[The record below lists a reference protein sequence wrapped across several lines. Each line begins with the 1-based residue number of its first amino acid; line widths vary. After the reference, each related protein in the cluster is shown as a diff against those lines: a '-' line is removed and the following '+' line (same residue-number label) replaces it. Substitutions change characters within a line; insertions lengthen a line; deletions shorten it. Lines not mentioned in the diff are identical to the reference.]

1 VLLQVVNEHLYLTA
15 AVFPVASIS
24 LKTLKYGLIA
34 FVPFTSNPAFLLNIM
49 QDPEKTTD
57 LSQVTDKLYHIM
69 LYTSP

>member
-1 VLLQVVNEHLYLTA
+1 MLLQVVNEHLYLTA

-49 QDPEKTTD
+49 PSPQLEEKSAKINF
-57 LSQVTDKLYHIM
+57 LFKNVL
-69 LYTSP
+69 